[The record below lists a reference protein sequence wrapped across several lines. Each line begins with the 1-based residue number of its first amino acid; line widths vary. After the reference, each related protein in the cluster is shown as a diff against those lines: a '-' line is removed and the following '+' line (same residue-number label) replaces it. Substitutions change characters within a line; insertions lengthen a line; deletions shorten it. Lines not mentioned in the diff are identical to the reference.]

1 MNTQIDLKELERKA
15 FRANF
20 QDGVWDIYL
29 GLLLLLLGGSPALTR
44 TSLPLG
50 WLTAIPVAV
59 AVVTILAFMG
69 AKKFIVIPRL
79 GLVKYGPEREKKRK
93 SVTLILS
100 LSALLGVVMFFAARP
115 AIGLAQT
122 WELPGWAVIAGVF
135 GIQSI
140 VVFSLGAYFLDYSR
154 AYLYGWF
161 YALALPTT
169 FWLMDAGIY
178 VPVGTLLLAAVMI
191 LIGTVLFV
199 RFLRDYP
206 LPAREMFSHDDN
218 RQS

>member
-1 MNTQIDLKELERKA
+1 MSQIDLKELERKA

-29 GLLLLLLGGSPALTR
+29 GLLLLLLGGSPALAKTGL
-44 TSLPLG
+44 SEG
-50 WLTAIPVAV
+50 WLAVILAVV
-59 AVVTILAFMG
+59 AVVIVLAFMG
-69 AKKFIVIPRL
+69 AKKFVVTPRL
-79 GLVKYGPEREKKRK
+79 GVVKYGPKREKKRK
-93 SVTLILS
+93 TVTLILS

-161 YALALPTT
+161 YALALPIT

-178 VPVGTLLLAAVMI
+178 VPVGALLFAAVMI
-191 LIGTVLFV
+191 LMGTVLFV

-206 LPAREMFSHDDN
+206 LPAREMFSHDNN
-218 RQS
+218 RQ

>member
-1 MNTQIDLKELERKA
+1 MDTQIDLKELERKA

-20 QDGVWDIYL
+20 QDGIWDIYL

-44 TSLPLG
+44 MSLSIG
-50 WLTAIPVAV
+50 WLTAILAAAAV
-59 AVVTILAFMG
+59 ITVLAFMG
-69 AKKFIVIPRL
+69 AKKFIVTPRL

-100 LSALLGVVMFFAARP
+100 LSALLGVVMFFVARP

-122 WELPGWAVIAGVF
+122 WELPDWAVIMGVF
-135 GIQSI
+135 GIQAV

-161 YALALPTT
+161 YALALPITLG
-169 FWLMDAGIY
+169 FMDAGII
-178 VPVGTLLLAAVMI
+178 VPVGAIAFAAIMI
-191 LIGTVLFV
+191 GVGAVLFA

-206 LPAREMFSHDDN
+206 LPTREMLAHDDK
-218 RQS
+218 QS